1 MSFLN
6 GRLKVWFYKRLYKE
20 RFEKFN
26 WDVDL
31 KKPIKDQCFVVFDT
45 ETSDANFKRAKAVS
59 LGAFRLEGLSV
70 KLSEHISFRIEN
82 PIESLESVKVHGI
95 APSELKG
102 GLKPEQA
109 CWEFLKF
116 SKGCVLVGY
125 FVEIDI
131 MVMKNLIRDA
141 CGGVFLPYYLDVI
154 DLLEIRDRIPTLEE
168 LTKELNLPLSTLH
181 DALEDAYMTSLV
193 FLKLV
198 KKYQNLSL
206 TGLPLRR

>member
-1 MSFLN
+1 MQFYK
-6 GRLKVWFYKRLYKE
+6 LKGWFYKKLHKE

-31 KKPIKDQCFVVFDT
+31 SKPVKEQCFVVFDT
-45 ETSDANFKRAKAVS
+45 ETSDMDFKRAKAIS
-59 LGAFRLEGLSV
+59 LGAFRLEGLTLN
-70 KLSEHISFRIEN
+70 LSEYISFRIEN
-82 PIESLESVKVHGI
+82 PIESLESIKVHGI
-95 APSELKG
+95 IPSELKG

-109 CWEFLKF
+109 CWEFLRF

-131 MVMKNLIRDA
+131 TVMKNLIRDA

-154 DLLEIRDRIPTLEE
+154 DLLEPKDRIPTLEE

-181 DALEDAYMTSLV
+181 DALEDAYMTSLA

-206 TGLPLRR
+206 TDLPLRR